1 MRPSVVVGG
10 GFLDFCWIAFRD
22 ASSHSIACVAS
33 VSRIRLS
40 FANIIKYPYIFTN
53 FRLGGAEFCVLGGF
67 RNFMS
72 VIDVSV
78 YIMELEELEAGYLAE
93 ALSPEVLE
101 WISEMH
107 SAL

>member
-1 MRPSVVVGG
+1 
-10 GFLDFCWIAFRD
+10 
-22 ASSHSIACVAS
+22 
-33 VSRIRLS
+33 
-40 FANIIKYPYIFTN
+40 
-53 FRLGGAEFCVLGGF
+53 
-67 RNFMS
+67 MS